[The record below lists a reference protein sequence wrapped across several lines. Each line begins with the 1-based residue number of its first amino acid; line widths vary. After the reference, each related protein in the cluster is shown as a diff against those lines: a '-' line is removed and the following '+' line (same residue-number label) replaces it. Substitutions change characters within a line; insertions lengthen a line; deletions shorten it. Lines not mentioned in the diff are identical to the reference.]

1 MALFSPGVEVN
12 VIDESFYTPSA
23 AGTVPMIFVA
33 SKENKTNSS
42 GSGVA
47 EGTLKANAGRPYLL
61 TSQRELGELFGD
73 PVFMS
78 DGNGNM
84 IHGGELNEYGLQTAY
99 SLLGV
104 TNRVFVTRADI
115 DISKLEASAT
125 PPGGDPADGTYWFDT
140 DSTAFG
146 IAEWNGA
153 PITTV
158 GGQTF
163 TTKAPIVLTPS
174 DVARTSGESLTAP
187 GAPKKSVGQIGDYAV
202 VAITN
207 LNKLYYKSPGYG
219 ASIAVKEANIGEWVE
234 VGSLDWKG
242 SWPTLRSEIA
252 STTTFDPSNS
262 FTIDGQDITRIGNTA
277 TALAEEINNEGI
289 SGVSA
294 NVVDGE
300 LEIYTTNDSLTLA
313 GSAMSEFGFTA
324 GTYYSPALQIST
336 HTNVPAFKTG
346 DTESRPTGSI
356 WYKTTEPNAG
366 MKYSI
371 RQYNEDTQLWET
383 IPAPVYN
390 TSASAIYELDRTGGG
405 ENLQIGDI
413 YTKANNE
420 EASDPN
426 VANFKFYRRQ
436 VNGRTLASSEKV
448 TGTTLGAGTYKVA
461 ISETKV
467 NSDVFTTPRV
477 ATITITNAASSAVA
491 DDVAAGINGAGL
503 TNVTAEID
511 AQNRILLGHATGGD
525 AIIYDIDGLL
535 ADLGY
540 TAFEAD
546 DPSTT
551 ANFYAAPAQIEADAV
566 TTVSAVDPAVAAV
579 DGAYMIS
586 NWRPL
591 EYTPSPDAPTSLTA
605 DGELWYSSIIDEVD
619 IMVHDGP
626 TNGWQGYQNVYPDTS
641 PAGPIV
647 SATEPEQQS
656 DGSALV
662 DGDLWIDTSDLENY
676 PNIYRFN
683 VALQLWTL
691 IDKTDQTSENGILF
705 DEARWGL
712 AGSDSDAADIVDL
725 LSSNYLDPDAPDPA
739 LYPRGMLLWN
749 LRRSGFNVKRFVR
762 NHINIADDNIRN
774 NDESMI
780 NYYPH
785 RWVTDSGN
793 NEDGSGTFGR
803 FAQRKSVVQKLQA
816 MVNGNIDIRDE
827 ELIRFNLMATP
838 GYPELIG
845 EMIDL
850 NYTRRLTGMV
860 IGDTPLRLTPD
871 ATSLN
876 EWASNANLATEDND
890 FGGPSRDE
898 YLAMYYPAGFTSDNF
913 GNNIVVPPTHMALR
927 TIILSDQKSYP
938 WFAPAGVRRGGV
950 TNSTS
955 TGYINDEGEFYSIAL
970 GSGVRDTLYENNI
983 NPITFI
989 AGAGIQVFGQ
999 KTRARAATALDR
1011 INVVR
1016 LVIYMRTTLEALA
1029 RPYLFEP
1036 NDKITRDQIKQATE
1050 GFLLELA
1057 SLRALYDY
1065 VVVCDE
1071 SNNTPAR
1078 IDRNELWID
1087 VAIEPVKAVEFIYIP
1102 LRIKNT
1108 GEIAAL
1114 GS

>member
-47 EGTLKANAGRPYLL
+47 EGTLKANAGRPYLV

-99 SLLGV
+99 SILGV
-104 TNRVFVTRADI
+104 TNRAFVTRADI

-125 PPGGDPADGTYWFDT
+125 APGGEPADGTYWFDSE
-140 DSTAFG
+140 STSFG

-153 PITTV
+153 VITTV
-158 GGQTF
+158 GGQSF
-163 TTKAPIVLTPS
+163 TTKTPIVLTPS
-174 DVARTSGESLTAP
+174 DVARTSGESLSAP

-207 LNKLYYKSPGYG
+207 LNRLYYKSPGYG
-219 ASIAVKEANIGEWVE
+219 SSVAVIAGNVGEWVE
-234 VGSLDWKG
+234 VGSLEWKG
-242 SWPTLRSEIA
+242 SWATLKSEIA
-252 STTTFDPSNS
+252 STTTFDASLA
-262 FTIDGQDITRIGNTA
+262 FTIDGTSVTRVGTSA
-277 TALAEEINNEGI
+277 ALLAEEINNETI

-300 LEIYTTNDSLTLA
+300 LEIYTTNDSVVLA
-313 GSAMSEFGFTA
+313 GAGLAEFGITA

-336 HTNVPAFKTG
+336 HTNVPAYKTG

-366 MKYSI
+366 MKYAI
-371 RQYNEDTQLWET
+371 RQYNEDTELWEV
-383 IPAPVYN
+383 IPAPVYT
-390 TSASAIYELDRTGGG
+390 TSAAALYSLDRTGGG
-405 ENLQIGDI
+405 ENLQIGDL
-413 YTKANNE
+413 YAKANDA

-436 VNGRTLASSEKV
+436 VLGRTLATSEKV
-448 TGTTLGAGTYKVA
+448 TGTTLGTGSYKVA
-461 ISETKV
+461 IAETKV
-467 NSDVFTTPRV
+467 NSSEFTVPKV
-477 ATITITNAASSAVA
+477 ATITIANAATSAVA
-491 DDVAAGINGAGL
+491 DDVAAGINGSGL

-511 AQNRILLGHATGGD
+511 AQNRIILGHATGGD
-525 AIIYDIDGLL
+525 AVIYDIDGLL

-540 TAFEAD
+540 AAFDAAA
-546 DPSTT
+546 PATT
-551 ANFYAAPAQIEADAV
+551 ANFYDAPAQIAADAL
-566 TTVSAVDPAVAAV
+566 TVIPTQSPALTAV
-579 DGAYMIS
+579 DGTYLLS

-605 DGELWYSSIIDEVD
+605 DGELWYSSVIDEID

-626 TNGWQGYQNVYPDTS
+626 TNGWRGYQNVYPNTS

-662 DGDLWIDTSDLENY
+662 DADLWIDTSDLENY
-676 PNIYRFN
+676 PNIYRYN
-683 VALQLWTL
+683 VALQLWIL
-691 IDKTDQTSENGILF
+691 LDKTDQTSENGILF

-712 AGSDSDAADIVDL
+712 AGSDSDAAEIVDL

-774 NDESMI
+774 GDESMI
-780 NYYPH
+780 SYYPH

-860 IGDTPLRLTPD
+860 IGDTPMRLTPD

-876 EWASNANLATEDND
+876 DWAQNANLAVEDNEK
-890 FGGPSRDE
+890 GGPSRDE
-898 YLAMYYPAGFTSDNF
+898 YLAMYYPAGFASDNF
-913 GNNIVVPPTHMALR
+913 GNNIVVPATHMALR

-950 TNSTS
+950 TNATA
-955 TGYINDEGEFYSIAL
+955 TGYVNDEGEFYSIAL
-970 GSGVRDTLYENNI
+970 GSGVRDTLYLNNI

>member
-47 EGTLKANAGRPYLL
+47 EGTLKANAGRPYLV

-99 SLLGV
+99 SILGV
-104 TNRVFVTRADI
+104 TNRAFVTRADI
-115 DISKLEASAT
+115 DISKLEASST
-125 PPGGDPADGTYWFDT
+125 PPGGEPADGTYWFDSE
-140 DSTAFG
+140 STSFG
-146 IAEWNGA
+146 VAEWNGA
-153 PITTV
+153 AITTV

-163 TTKAPIVLTPS
+163 TTKTPIVLTPS
-174 DVARTSGESLTAP
+174 DVARTTGESLTAP

-219 ASIAVKEANIGEWVE
+219 ASVAVKEANIGDWVE
-234 VGSLDWKG
+234 VGSENWKG
-242 SWPTLRSEIA
+242 SWATLRSEIA
-252 STTTFDPSNS
+252 SSSTFDASNS
-262 FTIDGQDITRIGNTA
+262 FTIDGTDVTRIGTSTA
-277 TALAEEINNEGI
+277 NLADEINNEGI

-300 LEIYTTNDSLTLA
+300 LELYTTNDSITIA
-313 GSAMSEFGFTA
+313 GSAMSEFGLTA

-336 HTNVPAFKTG
+336 HTDVPSFKSG

-366 MKYSI
+366 MKYSVK
-371 RQYNEDTQLWET
+371 QYNEDTQLWEV
-383 IPAPVYN
+383 IPTPVYN
-390 TSASAIYELDRTGGG
+390 TSADSLYGLDRTGGG
-405 ENLQIGDI
+405 ENLQIGDL
-413 YTKANNE
+413 YAKANDA

-436 VNGRTLASSEKV
+436 VAGRTLASSEKV
-448 TGTTLGAGTYKVA
+448 TGTTLGAGTYKIA
-461 ISETKV
+461 IAETKV
-467 NSDVFTTPRV
+467 NSNVFTTPKV
-477 ATITITNAASSAVA
+477 ATVTINNAATSGVA
-491 DDVAAGINGAGL
+491 DDVAGGINGAGL
-503 TNVTAEID
+503 INVTAEID
-511 AQNRILLGHATGGD
+511 AQNRIVLGHATGGD

-540 TAFEAD
+540 TGFEAN

-551 ANFYAAPAQIEADAV
+551 PNFYDAPAQIEADAV

-579 DGAYMIS
+579 NGTYLLS

-605 DGELWYSSIIDEVD
+605 DGELWYSSIVDEVD

-626 TNGWQGYQNVYPDTS
+626 TNGWRGYQNVYPDTS
-641 PAGPIV
+641 PNGPIV

-662 DGDLWIDTSDLENY
+662 DADLWIDTADLENY
-676 PNIYRFN
+676 PNIYRYN
-683 VALQLWTL
+683 VALQAWVLL
-691 IDKTDQTSENGILF
+691 DKTDQTSENGVLF

-712 AGSDSDAADIVDL
+712 SGSDIDAADIVDL

-762 NHINIADDNIRN
+762 NHINVSDDNIRWM
-774 NDESMI
+774 DQPMTD
-780 NYYPH
+780 YYPH

-816 MVNGNIDIRDE
+816 MVNSNIDIRDE
-827 ELIRFNLMATP
+827 ELIRFNLMACP

-860 IGDTPLRLTPD
+860 IGDTPMRLTPD

-876 EWASNANLATEDND
+876 EWASNAKLAVEDNEV
-890 FGGPSRDE
+890 GGPSRDE

-913 GNNIVVPPTHMALR
+913 GNNIVVPATHMALR

-950 TNSTS
+950 TNATS

-970 GSGVRDTLYENNI
+970 GSGVRDTLYLNNI

-999 KTRARAATALDR
+999 KTRARAATSLDR

>member
-47 EGTLKANAGRPYLL
+47 EGTLKANAGRPYLV

-99 SLLGV
+99 SILGV
-104 TNRVFVTRADI
+104 TNRAFVTRADI
-115 DISKLEASAT
+115 DISKLEASST
-125 PPGGDPADGTYWFDT
+125 PPGGEPADGTYWFDSE
-140 DSTAFG
+140 STSFG
-146 IAEWNGA
+146 VAEWNGA
-153 PITTV
+153 AITTV

-163 TTKAPIVLTPS
+163 TTKTPIVLTPS
-174 DVARTSGESLTAP
+174 DVARTTGESLTAP

-219 ASIAVKEANIGEWVE
+219 ASVAVKEANIGEWVE
-234 VGSLDWKG
+234 VGSENWKG
-242 SWPTLRSEIA
+242 SWATLRSEIA
-252 STTTFDPSNS
+252 SSSTFDASNS
-262 FTIDGQDITRIGNTA
+262 FTIDGTDVTRIGTSTA
-277 TALAEEINNEGI
+277 NLADEINNEGI

-300 LEIYTTNDSLTLA
+300 LELYTTNDSITIA
-313 GSAMSEFGFTA
+313 GSAMSEFGLTA

-336 HTNVPAFKTG
+336 HTDVPSFKSG

-366 MKYSI
+366 MKYSVK
-371 RQYNEDTQLWET
+371 QYNEDTQLWEV
-383 IPAPVYN
+383 IPTPVYN
-390 TSASAIYELDRTGGG
+390 TSADSLYGLDRTGGG
-405 ENLQIGDI
+405 ENLQIGDL
-413 YTKANNE
+413 YAKANDA
-420 EASDPN
+420 EASEPN

-436 VNGRTLASSEKV
+436 VAGRTLSSSEKV
-448 TGTTLGAGTYKVA
+448 TGTTLGAGTYKIA
-461 ISETKV
+461 IAETKV
-467 NSDVFTTPRV
+467 NSNVFTTPKV
-477 ATITITNAASSAVA
+477 ATVTINNAATSGVA
-491 DDVAAGINGAGL
+491 DDVAGGINGAGL

-511 AQNRILLGHATGGD
+511 AQNRIVLGHATGGD

-540 TAFEAD
+540 TGFEAN

-551 ANFYAAPAQIEADAV
+551 PNFYDAPAQIEADAV

-579 DGAYMIS
+579 NGTYLLS

-605 DGELWYSSIIDEVD
+605 DGELWYSSIVDEVD

-626 TNGWQGYQNVYPDTS
+626 TNGWRGYQNVYPDTS

-662 DGDLWIDTSDLENY
+662 DADLWIDTADLENY
-676 PNIYRFN
+676 PNIYRYN
-683 VALQLWTL
+683 VALQAWVLL
-691 IDKTDQTSENGILF
+691 DKTDQTSENGVLF

-712 AGSDSDAADIVDL
+712 SGSDIDAADIVDL

-762 NHINIADDNIRN
+762 NHINVSDDNIRWM
-774 NDESMI
+774 DQPMT

-816 MVNGNIDIRDE
+816 MVNSNIDIRDE
-827 ELIRFNLMATP
+827 ELIRFNLMACP

-860 IGDTPLRLTPD
+860 IGDTPMRLTPD

-876 EWASNANLATEDND
+876 EWASNAKLAVEDNEV
-890 FGGPSRDE
+890 GGPSRDE
-898 YLAMYYPAGFTSDNF
+898 YLAMYYPAGFSSDNF
-913 GNNIVVPPTHMALR
+913 GNNIVVPATHMALR

-950 TNSTS
+950 TNATS

-970 GSGVRDTLYENNI
+970 GSGVRDTLYLNNI

-999 KTRARAATALDR
+999 KTRARAATSLDR

>member
-47 EGTLKANAGRPYLL
+47 EGTLKANAGRPYLV

-99 SLLGV
+99 SILGV
-104 TNRVFVTRADI
+104 TNRAFVTRADI

-125 PPGGDPADGTYWFDT
+125 APGGDPADGTYWFDSE
-140 DSTAFG
+140 STSFG

-153 PITTV
+153 VITTV
-158 GGQTF
+158 GGQSF
-163 TTKAPIVLTPS
+163 TTKTPIVLTPS
-174 DVARTSGESLTAP
+174 DVARTTGESLTAP

-207 LNKLYYKSPGYG
+207 LNRLYYKSPGYG
-219 ASIAVKEANIGEWVE
+219 SSVAVIAGNVGEWVE
-234 VGSLDWKG
+234 VGSLEWKG
-242 SWPTLRSEIA
+242 SWATLKSEIA
-252 STTTFDPSNS
+252 STTTFDTSLA
-262 FTIDGQDITRIGNTA
+262 FTIDGTDITRIGTSAAN
-277 TALAEEINNEGI
+277 LADEINNETI

-294 NVVDGE
+294 NVVDGQ
-300 LEIYTTNDSLTLA
+300 LEIYTTNDSVVLA
-313 GSAMSEFGFTA
+313 GAGLAEFGITA

-336 HTNVPAFKTG
+336 HTNVPAYKTG

-366 MKYSI
+366 MKYAI
-371 RQYNEDTQLWET
+371 RQYNEDTELWEV
-383 IPAPVYN
+383 IPAPVYT
-390 TSASAIYELDRTGGG
+390 TSAAALYSLDRTGGG
-405 ENLQIGDI
+405 ENLEIGDL
-413 YTKANNE
+413 YAKANDA
-420 EASDPN
+420 EASSPN

-436 VNGRTLASSEKV
+436 VLGRTLATSEKV
-448 TGTTLGAGTYKVA
+448 TGTTLGAGSYKVA
-461 ISETKV
+461 IAETKV
-467 NSDVFTTPRV
+467 NSSEFTVPKV
-477 ATITITNAASSAVA
+477 ATITIANAATSAVA

-511 AQNRILLGHATGGD
+511 AQNRIILGHATGGD
-525 AIIYDIDGLL
+525 AVIYDIDGLL

-540 TAFEAD
+540 AAFDAAL
-546 DPSTT
+546 PATT
-551 ANFYAAPAQIEADAV
+551 ANFYDAPAQIAADALTV
-566 TTVSAVDPAVAAV
+566 IPTQSPALTTV
-579 DGAYMIS
+579 DGTYLLS

-605 DGELWYSSIIDEVD
+605 DGELWYSSVIDEID

-626 TNGWQGYQNVYPDTS
+626 TNGWRGYQNVYPDTS

-662 DGDLWIDTSDLENY
+662 DADLWIDTSDLENY
-676 PNIYRFN
+676 PNIYRYN

-691 IDKTDQTSENGILF
+691 LDKTDQTSENGILF

-712 AGSDSDAADIVDL
+712 AGSDSDAAEIVDL

-774 NDESMI
+774 GDESMI
-780 NYYPH
+780 SYYPH

-860 IGDTPLRLTPD
+860 IGDTPMRLTPD

-876 EWASNANLATEDND
+876 EWAQNANLAVEDNEK
-890 FGGPSRDE
+890 GGPSRDE
-898 YLAMYYPAGFTSDNF
+898 YLAMYYPAGFSSDNF
-913 GNNIVVPPTHMALR
+913 GNNIVVPATHMALR

-950 TNSTS
+950 TNATA
-955 TGYINDEGEFYSIAL
+955 TGYVNDEGEFYSIAL
-970 GSGVRDTLYENNI
+970 GSGVRDTLYLNNI

>member
-47 EGTLKANAGRPYLL
+47 EGTLKANSGRPYLL

-73 PVFMS
+73 PLFMS

-104 TNRVFVTRADI
+104 TNRVFVARADI
-115 DISKLEASAT
+115 DISKLEPSAT
-125 PPGGDPADGTYWFDT
+125 APGGDPADGTYWFDT
-140 DSTAFG
+140 ESTAYG
-146 IAEWNGA
+146 ITEWNGA
-153 PITTV
+153 PVTTV

-163 TTKAPIVLTPS
+163 TTKTPIVLTPS
-174 DVARTSGESLTAP
+174 DVARTTGESLTAP

-207 LNKLYYKSPGYG
+207 LNKVYYKSPGFG
-219 ASIAVKEANIGEWVE
+219 ASIAAIESNIGAWVE

-252 STTTFDPSNS
+252 STTTFDPTDT
-262 FTIDGQDITRIGNTA
+262 FIIDGTTVTRVGTS
-277 TALAEEINNEGI
+277 ALELAQEINAEAI
-289 SGVSA
+289 PGVSA

-300 LEIYTTNDSLTLA
+300 LELYVTNDSVTISGTAL
-313 GSAMSEFGFTA
+313 GPFGLTA

-336 HTNVPAFKTG
+336 HTVVPTFKTG
-346 DTESRPTGSI
+346 DTEPRPTGSI
-356 WYKTTEPNAG
+356 WYKTTEPNGG

-371 RQYNEDTQLWET
+371 KQYNEDTQLWE
-383 IPAPVYN
+383 ILNAPVYQ
-390 TSASAIYELDRTGGG
+390 TSAAALYGLDRTGGG
-405 ENLQIGDI
+405 DNLEIGDL
-413 YTKANNE
+413 YAKANNE

-436 VNGRTLASSEKV
+436 VNGRTVATSEKV
-448 TGTTLGAGTYKVA
+448 TGTTLGAGTFKVA
-461 ISETKV
+461 IAETKT
-467 NSDVFTTPRV
+467 NSDVFAAPRV
-477 ATITITNAASSAVA
+477 ATITITNPATSAVA
-491 DDVAAGINGAGL
+491 DDIAAGLNGAGL
-503 TNVTAEID
+503 ANVTAEID
-511 AQNRILLGHATGGD
+511 AQNRILLAHATGGD
-525 AIIYDIDGLL
+525 AIIYDVDGII
-535 ADLGY
+535 ADIGFA
-540 TAFEAD
+540 AFEAD

-551 ANFYAAPAQIEADAV
+551 ANFYAAPAQIAADAV
-566 TTVSAVDPAVAAV
+566 TDVSAVDPAVAAV
-579 DGAYMIS
+579 DGSYLIS

-626 TNGWQGYQNVYPDTS
+626 TNGWRGYHNVYPDTS

-683 VALQLWTL
+683 VALQLWVL

-774 NDESMI
+774 NDEPMT

-785 RWVTDSGN
+785 RWVTASGN

-803 FAQRKSVVQKLQA
+803 FAQRKTVITALQA
-816 MVNGNIDIRDE
+816 MVNGSIDIRDE

-860 IGDTPLRLTPD
+860 IGDTPFRLTPD

-876 EWASNANLATEDND
+876 EWAQNANLAAEDND
-890 FGGPSRDE
+890 VGAPTRDE
-898 YLAMYYPAGFTSDNF
+898 YLAMYYPCGFTSDNF
-913 GNNIVVPPTHMALR
+913 GNNIVVPPSHMALR
-927 TIILSDQKSYP
+927 TIILSDQVSYP

-955 TGYINDEGEFYSIAL
+955 TGYVTSEGEFYSIAL
-970 GSGVRDTLYENNI
+970 GSGVRDTLYANNI

-999 KTRARAATALDR
+999 KTRARAASALDR

-1087 VAIEPVKAVEFIYIP
+1087 VAIEPIKAVEFIYIP